1 MKSGRELDALVA
13 EKVFGMHRHPG
24 CDLDDHLRAEC
35 YGTGTEEGYGPVV
48 DYSTD
53 IAAAW
58 QVVEKLRSD
67 GLGIILNDTMGQ
79 YRGRFWRYD
88 RSDGWDI
95 DAWILCPDTQFTVWE
110 ETAPLVICLAALKAL
125 GVEVEE

>member
-1 MKSGRELDALVA
+1 MKAGRELDALVA

-53 IAAAW
+53 SAAAW
-58 QVVEKLRSD
+58 QVVEKLTELHVVSVSCM
-67 GLGIILNDTMGQ
+67 LNK
-79 YRGRFWRYD
+79 RWRCEVVQAHSQRQTPVNAIAD
-88 RSDGWDI
+88 
-95 DAWILCPDTQFTVWE
+95 
-110 ETAPLVICLAALKAL
+110 TAPLAICLAALKAV
-125 GVEVEE
+125 GVEMEE